1 MSEGARNTRRF
12 YGASSSGAGSASYRD
27 GGGGIGLPPPARS
40 SDVNTGILD
49 ENVLALVFRCINFD
63 PKALCTVSRVSRRL
77 RAVAER
83 VLWRELCLS
92 RAPRMVASLTGGAPS
107 GGGVLLPG
115 APPPPPPGRIVGGWP
130 ALAKLLLFC
139 CGAAS
144 ASVPGHFTGVSRFS
158 KTSGRSF
165 LARRCR
171 GDLLYVSDPCEH
183 AVPGADDD
191 VGAYRGVFRGFMR
204 SRTRACLVGKQA
216 ALEARVRCPYC
227 GARVWSMVAAGLV
240 PRSAWRRLGAYEG
253 RLEYYVCVSGH
264 LHGNCWLARLT
275 SSDSEH
281 DGGGGGDDSED
292 EDDEE
297 DASTEGGSDGGHA
310 AA

>member
-1 MSEGARNTRRF
+1 
-12 YGASSSGAGSASYRD
+12 
-27 GGGGIGLPPPARS
+27 
-40 SDVNTGILD
+40 
-49 ENVLALVFRCINFD
+49 
-63 PKALCTVSRVSRRL
+63 
-77 RAVAER
+77 
-83 VLWRELCLS
+83 
-92 RAPRMVASLTGGAPS
+92 MVATLTGVAVGGA
-107 GGGVLLPG
+107 
-115 APPPPPPGRIVGGWP
+115 APPGRIVGGWP

-144 ASVPGHFTGVSRFS
+144 AAVPGHFTGVSRFS

-165 LARRCR
+165 LSRRCR

-183 AVPGADDD
+183 AVPGAADD

-204 SRTRACLVGKQA
+204 SRTRACLVGRRA
-216 ALEARVRCPYC
+216 ALETRVRCPYC

-275 SSDSEH
+275 SSDGDH
-281 DGGGGGDDSED
+281 DGDSED
-292 EDDEE
+292 DDDD
-297 DASTEGGSDGGHA
+297 DASTEGHSDDGHA
-310 AA
+310 AS

>member
-1 MSEGARNTRRF
+1 
-12 YGASSSGAGSASYRD
+12 
-27 GGGGIGLPPPARS
+27 
-40 SDVNTGILD
+40 
-49 ENVLALVFRCINFD
+49 
-63 PKALCTVSRVSRRL
+63 
-77 RAVAER
+77 
-83 VLWRELCLS
+83 
-92 RAPRMVASLTGGAPS
+92 
-107 GGGVLLPG
+107 
-115 APPPPPPGRIVGGWP
+115 VGGWP

-144 ASVPGHFTGVSRFS
+144 AAVPGHFTGVSRFS

-165 LARRCR
+165 LSRRCR

-183 AVPGADDD
+183 AVPGAADD

-204 SRTRACLVGKQA
+204 SRTRACLVGRRA
-216 ALEARVRCPYC
+216 ALETRVRCPYC

-275 SSDSEH
+275 SSDGDH
-281 DGGGGGDDSED
+281 DGDSED
-292 EDDEE
+292 DDDD
-297 DASTEGGSDGGHA
+297 DASTEGHSDDGHA
-310 AA
+310 AS

>member
-12 YGASSSGAGSASYRD
+12 YGASSSGAGGSASYRD
-27 GGGGIGLPPPARS
+27 GGGGGGIGVPPAARS

-63 PKALCTVSRVSRRL
+63 PKALCTVSCVSRRL

-83 VLWRELCLS
+83 VLWRELCVS
-92 RAPRMVASLTGGAPS
+92 RAPRMVASLTGGVPP
-107 GGGVLLPG
+107 PG
-115 APPPPPPGRIVGGWP
+115 APPPPPGRIVGGWP

-183 AVPGADDD
+183 AVPGGADDD

-275 SSDSEH
+275 SSDGEH
-281 DGGGGGDDSED
+281 DGGGDDSE
-292 EDDEE
+292 EE
-297 DASTEGGSDGGHA
+297 DASTDGGSDGGRA
-310 AA
+310 AS

>member
-12 YGASSSGAGSASYRD
+12 YGASSSGAGGSASYRD
-27 GGGGIGLPPPARS
+27 GGGGIGAPPPARS

-49 ENVLALVFRCINFD
+49 ENVLALVFRCIKFD
-63 PKALCTVSRVSRRL
+63 PKALCTVSCVSRRL

-83 VLWRELCLS
+83 VLWRELCAS
-92 RAPRMVASLTGGAPS
+92 RAPRMVASLTGS
-107 GGGVLLPG
+107 GGGVPAAPG

-130 ALAKLLLFC
+130 ALGKLLLFC

-183 AVPGADDD
+183 TAPGGADDD

-216 ALEARVRCPYC
+216 ALEPRVRCPYC

-275 SSDSEH
+275 SSDGEH
-281 DGGGGGDDSED
+281 DDDSE
-292 EDDEE
+292 EDD
-297 DASTEGGSDGGHA
+297 DASTDGGSDGGRA
-310 AA
+310 VS